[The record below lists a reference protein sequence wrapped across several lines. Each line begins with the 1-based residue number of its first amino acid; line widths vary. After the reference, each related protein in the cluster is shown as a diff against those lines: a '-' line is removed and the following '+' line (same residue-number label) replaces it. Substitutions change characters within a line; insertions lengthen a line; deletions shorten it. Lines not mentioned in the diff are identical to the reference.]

1 VSLPPRA
8 GRHATQKQINASLRA
23 RLAQLPG
30 TRVNVVDGDAGD
42 EAVFQLAGEDPEVL
56 KAAVLN
62 LQREIRSIPGLGLIR
77 SDISQVQPELA
88 VTTDFARA
96 ADLGVTADVIAQ
108 TLRVATAGD
117 YDHALAKLNLPDRQ
131 VPIRV
136 RLPLSARRDIDT
148 LSQLAVPA
156 HNGNVPLSAV
166 ATLRI
171 DSAPARIER
180 RDGLRKVVVHVGLNG
195 MDEDD
200 VMGLIAELPGMKN
213 LAAGVHRDKLGDVE
227 RVQEL
232 LGSFLLAVS
241 IGALCIYLVLVLLFG
256 ELLQP
261 LTVMSA
267 LPLSMG
273 GAFGALLITG
283 SSLSMP
289 SLLGL
294 LMLMGI
300 SGKNSILLVDYA
312 IHARRE
318 RGLRRREALLEACR
332 QRVKPIVMTSV
343 AMSAGML
350 PVALGIGADASFRA
364 PMAIAVIGGLVTSTA
379 LSLVLVPVLFTLTDD
394 LGEKVARLWRRR
406 TPAASAPAP
415 RPIIARPV
423 WVPGALSALDDLP

>member
-1 VSLPPRA
+1 
-8 GRHATQKQINASLRA
+8 
-23 RLAQLPG
+23 
-30 TRVNVVDGDAGD
+30 
-42 EAVFQLAGEDPEVL
+42 
-56 KAAVLN
+56 
-62 LQREIRSIPGLGLIR
+62 
-77 SDISQVQPELA
+77 
-88 VTTDFARA
+88 
-96 ADLGVTADVIAQ
+96 
-108 TLRVATAGD
+108 
-117 YDHALAKLNLPDRQ
+117 
-131 VPIRV
+131 
-136 RLPLSARRDIDT
+136 
-148 LSQLAVPA
+148 
-156 HNGNVPLSAV
+156 
-166 ATLRI
+166 
-171 DSAPARIER
+171 
-180 RDGLRKVVVHVGLNG
+180 
-195 MDEDD
+195 
-200 VMGLIAELPGMKN
+200 MGLIAELPGMKN